1 MKFDSHKK
9 KLVENKPES
18 RKGIFR
24 LIGSALPKD
33 GDVNDID
40 DERLKY
46 LLSK

>member
-9 KLVENKPES
+9 KLVEDKPDGP
-18 RKGIFR
+18 KGIFR

-40 DERLKY
+40 DERLKN

>member
-1 MKFDSHKK
+1 MLDNLHKK
-9 KLVENKPES
+9 VPLEDKPC
-18 RKGIFR
+18 KGIFR

-40 DERLKY
+40 DERLKN